1 MDEGIPGFNGLLHHN
16 EMATGTHDCGSLTK
30 VSQSISRLM
39 RFPPSTACTYMS
51 NIHKRSVAIIR
62 ELISAFHIAYSPN
75 GHSLQSIDEYVII
88 CFSTADVLPVTIHIS
103 GIGLIYETTLGSPLA
118 QASFRETRTCSEA
131 KAIQTSRESSTKSQ
145 WAVCLLDIPPSSTVW
160 FAQHDSA
167 VGPVSL
173 QTPRIRASDVY
184 SRRQDCAPR
193 CS

>member
-1 MDEGIPGFNGLLHHN
+1 MTGSIPGFNGPLHHN

-39 RFPPSTACTYMS
+39 RFPPATACTYMS

-103 GIGLIYETTLGSPLA
+103 GIGLIYKTTLGSPLA
-118 QASFRETRTCSEA
+118 QAPFREIRTCSEA

-145 WAVCLLDIPPSSTVW
+145 YGPCAFLIYLQAVL
-160 FAQHDSA
+160 
-167 VGPVSL
+167 
-173 QTPRIRASDVY
+173 
-184 SRRQDCAPR
+184 
-193 CS
+193 